1 MDPVR
6 SSLQGG
12 SVATITLL
20 VILVIA
26 DVLLA
31 GTNLFVFATFTT
43 LCAVGG
49 HHTANPTSSCL
60 QRLPRCVRS
69 GGHHTANPV
78 GGGSCGNI
86 PPGRFRDCIDYVDET
101 FEIVDVPTAVS
112 NTDSKQVA
120 LTFDDGFKRQSVQ
133 TQLGGESK
141 LGEPTTGVRT
151 GSSPERCSY
160 LPATATSLHGK
171 MAPRR
176 AQSHRTSIADR
187 DRNEVDGLSR

>member
-1 MDPVR
+1 MDPVW

-12 SVATITLL
+12 IVATATLL
-20 VILVIA
+20 VILLIA

-49 HHTANPTSSCL
+49 HHTANS
-60 QRLPRCVRS
+60 
-69 GGHHTANPV
+69 V
-78 GGGSCGNI
+78 GGGSWGNI

-112 NTDSKQVA
+112 HTDSKQVA

-141 LGEPTTGVRT
+141 LGEPTVGART

-171 MAPRR
+171 MPPRR
-176 AQSHRTSIADR
+176 AQPHRTSIADR